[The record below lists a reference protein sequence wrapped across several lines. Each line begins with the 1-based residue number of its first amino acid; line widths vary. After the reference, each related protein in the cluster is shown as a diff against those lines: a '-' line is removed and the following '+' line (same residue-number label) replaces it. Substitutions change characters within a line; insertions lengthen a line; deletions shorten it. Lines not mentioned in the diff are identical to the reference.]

1 MAEVTEYAN
10 VLIFIGIFLIH
21 SIIKAIINPWLLSAK
36 QRNRCF
42 IKKTEAPGSS
52 IAFSLT

>member
-42 IKKTEAPGSS
+42 IKKTEAPGS
-52 IAFSLT
+52 